1 MASGGVRYTSGTG
14 RASDLARGASAGRR
28 ASEAVD
34 GPQGSLR
41 PSDLASRPA
50 GSVAPSRS
58 RASDLVGGKG
68 DPLAERAALS
78 GAPQDGAD
86 IYADEGP
93 YGDLPPEDAPA
104 GNLRDAGQPA
114 SGAAEGA
121 PVFGGGRQAWDCRR
135 RPLPPVGE
143 GPAQGPSTPGSAT
156 VPAGARRS
164 PSAPGAPGVWT
175 RAGRAALTAARAGT
189 AAGGAVLGAAR
200 TGAAAAGKVAAASA
214 VPADGAENGRTDRLE
229 GAFRLAATRALKG
242 GGGAGRKGLR
252 APSAPAGR
260 PEGRAARVWRR
271 AKTAA
276 AAPVRATAAAA
287 GVAAPMAASAEDG
300 QGSPLRGVA
309 PELASR
315 AIGRALEPSGPRR
328 GAGRKAGPDGGGPRS
343 RTAPRGPS
351 ASPKGAGPDLT
362 ARMQDRVF
370 QNRSRAVRAARG
382 AKAAPGGA
390 RAAAQASARG
400 AARAAGRGA
409 AGVLSALFAGA
420 GASLAPFALAALAA
434 AAVALAVVGLVGAV
448 LSAGFFGMQQG
459 TYSSMARVAL
469 TEYESGVADG
479 SYHHDDPKYWTY
491 ATGSAYSDGA
501 STPWCAAFVSW
512 CADQCGYVESGLFPK
527 TAGVAAI
534 LAHFEADPNLGS
546 VVDFADYDYPRPGDI
561 VCYGSASGSGS
572 ACTDH
577 VGIVVSV
584 EGNSSDGYSYFYTV
598 EGNTSSDGMGG
609 DSARVGRHVFWNNN
623 AGIADTPQWQLTYW
637 DYAKVI
643 QPNYPEAAYGEIEI
657 PETFEAD
664 GTTYRVGTFAT
675 REWDP
680 GVYSFDE
687 GTDAWRVE
695 QAWKARGSVYD
706 PRGFSTIDGKYMI
719 ACTSTFGTVGDEIVF
734 YFDDGTELDCVM
746 TDTKDQSTA
755 HGTPATMWGHRDFA
769 SRQIGVLEFLGT
781 PAIGDNPYIALGL
794 QGSRVVGATNLGR
807 YV

>member
-1 MASGGVRYTSGTG
+1 MAAGGGVRYTSGAG

-28 ASEAVD
+28 ASESAN
-34 GPQGSLR
+34 GSEGSPR

-50 GSVAPSRS
+50 GSAAPTRS
-58 RASDLVGGKG
+58 RASDLVGDRG

-78 GAPQDGAD
+78 GEAQAGAAACADG
-86 IYADEGP
+86 GP
-93 YGDLPPEDAPA
+93 CGDPLFEDAPA
-104 GNLRDAGQPA
+104 GGPRAAGQPA
-114 SGAAEGA
+114 QGATEGA
-121 PVFGGGRQAWDCRR
+121 PVPGGDRQAEDRRR

-143 GPAQGPSTPGSAT
+143 GPARGPSTPGSAT
-156 VPAGARRS
+156 VPAGARRA

-175 RAGRAALTAARAGT
+175 RAGR
-189 AAGGAVLGAAR
+189 AAR

-242 GGGAGRKGLR
+242 GGEAGRKGLR

-276 AAPVRATAAAA
+276 AAPVRAIAVAA

-300 QGSPLRGVA
+300 RGSPLRGVA

-315 AIGRALEPSGPRR
+315 AISRALEPSGPRR
-328 GAGRKAGPDGGGPRS
+328 GAGRKAGPDGGGARS

-351 ASPKGAGPDLT
+351 ASPKGTGPDLT

-382 AKAAPGGA
+382 ARAAPSGA

-400 AARAAGRGA
+400 AARAAGRSA
-409 AGVLSALFAGA
+409 AGVLRALFAGA
-420 GASLAPFALAALAA
+420 GASLAPFALVALAA
-434 AAVALAVVGLVGAV
+434 AAVLLSVVGLVGAV

-491 ATGSAYSDGA
+491 ATGSTYSDGA

-512 CADQCGYVESGLFPK
+512 CANECGYVDSGLFPR
-527 TAGVAAI
+527 TAGVGSI

-546 VVDFADYDYPRPGDI
+546 VVDFADYDHPRPGDI
-561 VCYGSASGSGS
+561 ICYGSASGSGP
-572 ACTDH
+572 ACSDH

-584 EGNSSDGYSYFYTV
+584 EGSSSDGYSYFYTV

-623 AGIADTPQWQLTYW
+623 AGIADAPQWQLTYW

-643 QPNYPEAAYGEIEI
+643 QLTYPEAAYGDIEI
-657 PETFEAD
+657 PETYTAD
-664 GTTYRVGTFAT
+664 DGVTYRVGTFAT

-695 QAWKARGSVYD
+695 QAWKARGAAYD

-734 YFDDGTELDCVM
+734 YFDDGTELECVM

-781 PAIGDNPYIALGL
+781 PAIGDNPYVALGR
-794 QGSRVVGATNLGR
+794 QGARVVGATNLGR

>member
-1 MASGGVRYTSGTG
+1 MAGGGVRYTSGAG

-28 ASEAVD
+28 ASEAAS
-34 GPQGSLR
+34 GPEGSPR

-50 GSVAPSRS
+50 GSAAPARS
-58 RASDLVGGKG
+58 RASDLVGGRG
-68 DPLAERAALS
+68 DPLADRAALS
-78 GAPQDGAD
+78 GEA
-86 IYADEGP
+86 
-93 YGDLPPEDAPA
+93 
-104 GNLRDAGQPA
+104 
-114 SGAAEGA
+114 
-121 PVFGGGRQAWDCRR
+121 QA
-135 RPLPPVGE
+135 
-143 GPAQGPSTPGSAT
+143 
-156 VPAGARRS
+156 
-164 PSAPGAPGVWT
+164 
-175 RAGRAALTAARAGT
+175 
-189 AAGGAVLGAAR
+189 
-200 TGAAAAGKVAAASA
+200 GAAAY
-214 VPADGAENGRTDRLE
+214 ADGAENGRTDRLE

-276 AAPVRATAAAA
+276 AA

-309 PELASR
+309 PKLASR

-370 QNRSRAVRAARG
+370 QSRSRAVRAARG

-409 AGVLSALFAGA
+409 AGVLRALFAGA

-434 AAVALAVVGLVGAV
+434 AAVVLAVVGLVGAV

-479 SYHHDDPKYWTY
+479 SYHHDNPKYWTY

-512 CADQCGYVESGLFPK
+512 CADQCGYVDSGLFPR
-527 TAGVAAI
+527 TAGVGSI

-561 VCYGSASGSGS
+561 ICYGSASGSGP
-572 ACTDH
+572 ACSDH

-623 AGIADTPQWQLTYW
+623 AGIADAPQWQLTYW

-643 QPNYPEAAYGEIEI
+643 QPTYPEAAYGDIEI
-657 PETFEAD
+657 PETYTAD
-664 GTTYRVGTFAT
+664 DGVTYRVGTFAT

-695 QAWKARGSVYD
+695 QAWKARGAAYD

-769 SRQIGVLEFLGT
+769 SQQIGVLEFLGRDS
-781 PAIGDNPYIALGL
+781 IGDNPYVALGL
-794 QGSRVVGATNLGR
+794 QGARVVGAANLGR